1 LSTGAVDEAV
11 EAAMRGPD
19 RVEQGVDRIG
29 LPDVGDMR
37 GCLETAVSQLGH
49 ERIELAAV
57 APDHGDM
64 RAQPREQPGDRP
76 SDAAGAARYDDDLV
90 LACIGREHGR
100 MDRKFLISEAELRRR
115 RLIGHE
121 RRGPLLYAASAVH

>member
-1 LSTGAVDEAV
+1 
-11 EAAMRGPD
+11 
-19 RVEQGVDRIG
+19 
-29 LPDVGDMR
+29 MR
-37 GCLETAVSQLGH
+37 GCLETAAGQLGH

-76 SDAAGAARYDDDLV
+76 PDAAGAARYDDDLI
-90 LACIGREHGR
+90 LQRIGREHGR
-100 MDRKFLISEAELRRR
+100 VSRKLLIGEAELRRR